1 MGGGSSHGA
10 RGFDSLSMWHLSL
23 QADGRRRKAV
33 LRVELVFGPEEQ
45 LALFP
50 SPQELE
56 ACLLGALDTVVESV
70 LLVGG
75 GACLGLATG
84 GDGRGGGSVAI
95 LRAVCS
101 PQVTRINSETPRTP
115 EQLPQAV
122 SALQGDPAYLSGGE
136 LRWGRPSLGRGLPPS
151 LVLIGSFFWQLS
163 RGRRPCLGRSPSWC
177 TTWT

>member
-1 MGGGSSHGA
+1 MGVEEAVRGGGGGSSHGA
-10 RGFDSLSMWHLSL
+10 RGFDSLSVWHLSL

-75 GACLGLATG
+75 GACLCLATG
-84 GDGRGGGSVAI
+84 GDCRGGQ
-95 LRAVCS
+95 R
-101 PQVTRINSETPRTP
+101 
-115 EQLPQAV
+115 
-122 SALQGDPAYLSGGE
+122 GDLAACLFPAGDAD
-136 LRWGRPSLGRGLPPS
+136 
-151 LVLIGSFFWQLS
+151 Q
-163 RGRRPCLGRSPSWC
+163 
-177 TTWT
+177 